1 MIKRSVL
8 VTTETIYQP
17 FRNPIMH
24 YAMDQEKKF
33 SIVTRFRCIKFSLVM
48 VTILAKSFKNS
59 MTSSSMEIQWD
70 IVLDLSYS
78 GDSGGKTLSKIIDI
92 WRKEPTP
99 K

>member
-1 MIKRSVL
+1 
-8 VTTETIYQP
+8 
-17 FRNPIMH
+17 
-24 YAMDQEKKF
+24 MDQEKKF
-33 SIVTRFRCIKFSLVM
+33 SIVTRFRCIQFSLVM
-48 VTILAKSFKNS
+48 VKILAKSFKNS

-78 GDSGGKTLSKIIDI
+78 GDSGGKILSKVIDI

>member
-1 MIKRSVL
+1 M
-8 VTTETIYQP
+8 
-17 FRNPIMH
+17 
-24 YAMDQEKKF
+24 QEKKF
-33 SIVTRFRCIKFSLVM
+33 SIVTRFRCTKFPLVM
-48 VTILAKSFKNS
+48 VTILAKSVKNS

-78 GDSGGKTLSKIIDI
+78 GDSGGKILSKIIDI